1 MVSTSR
7 WLSWFLIV
15 PAMTL
20 PCISAI
26 FYFDLYSGHPLATA
40 LYFLTKFFTLFWPLV
55 ATFLIFRYWIP
66 RFELRH
72 SRHTEALVPGAI
84 TGSLIAA
91 VMILGLFTPIGDAVF
106 RYGWRIRQ
114 KAQELGFYNL
124 YIPFAIFLSF
134 FHSLLEEYY
143 WRWFVYG
150 TLRKLIHPILANLLA
165 ALAFASHH
173 LVVLKEYFPL
183 SWALFFS
190 ASVAVGG
197 IIWNIHYER
206 QQTIAGAW
214 ISHLIADLAI
224 MTVGYFIIFQ

>member
-134 FHSLLEEYY
+134 FTPYWKNTTGVGSSTVRFGNSSTQFSPTSSQRSLL
-143 WRWFVYG
+143 
-150 TLRKLIHPILANLLA
+150 LRIT
-165 ALAFASHH
+165 
-173 LVVLKEYFPL
+173 
-183 SWALFFS
+183 SWS
-190 ASVAVGG
+190 
-197 IIWNIHYER
+197 
-206 QQTIAGAW
+206 
-214 ISHLIADLAI
+214 
-224 MTVGYFIIFQ
+224 